1 MLQPFKKESSN
12 FFFFTEPNMQ
22 LLYDPT
28 ITFLGIYPRAMK
40 TDIYTKT
47 CTQMFKAVLF
57 ITAKKTGSN

>member
-12 FFFFTEPNMQ
+12 FFFTEPNMQ

-28 ITFLGIYPRAMK
+28 ITFVGIYPKAMK

-47 CTQMFKAVLF
+47 CTQMFKAVYNSQ
-57 ITAKKTGSN
+57 KTGSN